1 MVIDMLLKEIYSEY
15 DYNIEITG
23 VQTDSRFVKPGNL
36 FLPIRGK
43 NFEGDEFFIDAITK
57 GAVAIVYDKAIHNLT
72 IPVIIVDNLEKELFR
87 LIDLIYEKP
96 YNELTMIGVT
106 GTDGKTSVSTL
117 TSYLL
122 NHLSR
127 CANIGTNGIIYD
139 KEIIDN
145 VFTTPILTQNYSLLR
160 EFSNLGISYVSME
173 VSSQGI
179 ANKRIEGILYDYAIF
194 TNLSHEHLDTHKTMH
209 NYFLTK
215 LKLFKQLK
223 KQGIMLVNKDDYYAK
238 FFEKYSN
245 VIYYSLFSPS
255 DYQAIHIR
263 YYQNHTVFDL
273 KAKDFVLENLRVNR
287 TEEYN
292 IYNILPA
299 IIIALKEGLDVNL
312 LYELLLDLPIIPG
325 RLEKVPVK
333 YPFDVYI
340 DFAHTPNALKNVLS
354 ALRKKAKRNIILV
367 CGAAGNKDKTKR
379 PLMGNVAT
387 EYADYTI
394 FTSEDPRLEDPND
407 IIKEMTKM
415 IDLENPNYKIIIN
428 RQDALSYAFKIA
440 KKDDIILVTG
450 KGREN
455 FFEEN
460 NIIYPYSDFDYLL
473 DIKI

>member
-1 MVIDMLLKEIYSEY
+1 MLLKELFK
-15 DYNIEITG
+15 DCNYNIEVTG
-23 VQTDSRFVKPGNL
+23 IQTDSRFIKPGNL
-36 FLPIRGK
+36 FLPLKGK
-43 NFEGDEFFIDAITK
+43 TFTGDEFIIEAITK
-57 GAVAIVYDKAIHNLT
+57 GAIALISDKMVDNLT
-72 IPVIIVDNLEKELFR
+72 IPVIIVDDLEQELKR
-87 LIDLIYEKP
+87 LITLIYQKP
-96 YNELTMIGVT
+96 YEELTMIGIT

-122 NHLSR
+122 NHLDR
-127 CANIGTNGIIYD
+127 AANIGTNGIIYD
-139 KEIIDN
+139 KEINDN
-145 VFTTPILTQNYSLLR
+145 IFTTPLLTENYRLLR
-160 EFSNLGISYVSME
+160 EFCNLGIPYVSME
-173 VSSQGI
+173 VSSEGL
-179 ANKRIEGILYDYAIF
+179 AGKRVDGILYDYAVF

-223 KQGIMLVNKDDYYAK
+223 TNGIMIVNKDDYYAK
-238 FFEKYSN
+238 FFEKYPN

-273 KAKDFVLENLRVNR
+273 KANDYILEDLRVNR

-299 IIIALKEGLDVNL
+299 IIIALKEGLDINL

-325 RLEKVPVK
+325 RLEKVPVR

-340 DFAHTPNALKNVLS
+340 DFAHTPNALKNVLC
-354 ALRKKAKRNIILV
+354 ALRKKAKRELILV

-379 PLMGNVAT
+379 PLMGSIAC

-394 FTSEDPRLEDPND
+394 FTSEDPRLEDPKE
-407 IIKEMTKM
+407 IINQMTKM
-415 IDLENPNYKIIIN
+415 IDISKNNYKMIIN
-428 RQDALSYAFKIA
+428 RQDALTYAFKIA
-440 KKDDIILVTG
+440 KKDDIIVVTG

>member
-1 MVIDMLLKEIYSEY
+1 MC
-15 DYNIEITG
+15 
-23 VQTDSRFVKPGNL
+23 
-36 FLPIRGK
+36 IR
-43 NFEGDEFFIDAITK
+43 D
-57 GAVAIVYDKAIHNLT
+57 
-72 IPVIIVDNLEKELFR
+72 R
-87 LIDLIYEKP
+87 
-96 YNELTMIGVT
+96 
-106 GTDGKTSVSTL
+106 
-117 TSYLL
+117 
-122 NHLSR
+122 
-127 CANIGTNGIIYD
+127 
-139 KEIIDN
+139 
-145 VFTTPILTQNYSLLR
+145 
-160 EFSNLGISYVSME
+160 E

-223 KQGIMLVNKDDYYAK
+223 KQGVMIVNKDDYYAK

-273 KAKDFVLENLRVNR
+273 KAKDFILENLRVNR

-299 IIIALKEGLDVNL
+299 IIISLKEGLDINL

-325 RLEKVPVK
+325 RLEKVPVR

-415 IDLENPNYKIIIN
+415 IDLESPNYKIIIN

>member
-1 MVIDMLLKEIYSEY
+1 
-15 DYNIEITG
+15 
-23 VQTDSRFVKPGNL
+23 
-36 FLPIRGK
+36 
-43 NFEGDEFFIDAITK
+43 
-57 GAVAIVYDKAIHNLT
+57 
-72 IPVIIVDNLEKELFR
+72 
-87 LIDLIYEKP
+87 
-96 YNELTMIGVT
+96 MI
-106 GTDGKTSVSTL
+106 
-117 TSYLL
+117 
-122 NHLSR
+122 
-127 CANIGTNGIIYD
+127 
-139 KEIIDN
+139 
-145 VFTTPILTQNYSLLR
+145 
-160 EFSNLGISYVSME
+160 
-173 VSSQGI
+173 
-179 ANKRIEGILYDYAIF
+179 
-194 TNLSHEHLDTHKTMH
+194 
-209 NYFLTK
+209 
-215 LKLFKQLK
+215 
-223 KQGIMLVNKDDYYAK
+223 VNKDDYYAK

-312 LYELLLDLPIIPG
+312 LYELLLDLTIIPG

>member
-1 MVIDMLLKEIYSEY
+1 M
-15 DYNIEITG
+15 
-23 VQTDSRFVKPGNL
+23 
-36 FLPIRGK
+36 
-43 NFEGDEFFIDAITK
+43 
-57 GAVAIVYDKAIHNLT
+57 
-72 IPVIIVDNLEKELFR
+72 
-87 LIDLIYEKP
+87 
-96 YNELTMIGVT
+96 
-106 GTDGKTSVSTL
+106 
-117 TSYLL
+117 
-122 NHLSR
+122 
-127 CANIGTNGIIYD
+127 CNIGTNGIIYD

-223 KQGIMLVNKDDYYAK
+223 KQGIMIVNKDDYYAK

-367 CGAAGNKDKTKR
+367 CGAAGNKDKTK
-379 PLMGNVAT
+379 
-387 EYADYTI
+387 
-394 FTSEDPRLEDPND
+394 
-407 IIKEMTKM
+407 MT
-415 IDLENPNYKIIIN
+415 
-428 RQDALSYAFKIA
+428 F
-440 KKDDIILVTG
+440 
-450 KGREN
+450 
-455 FFEEN
+455 
-460 NIIYPYSDFDYLL
+460 
-473 DIKI
+473 